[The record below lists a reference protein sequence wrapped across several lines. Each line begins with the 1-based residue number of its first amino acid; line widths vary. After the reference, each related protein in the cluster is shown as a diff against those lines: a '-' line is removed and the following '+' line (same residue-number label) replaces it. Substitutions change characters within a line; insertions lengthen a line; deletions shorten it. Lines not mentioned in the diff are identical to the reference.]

1 VVERGFRRKVVAV
14 VEVSFYDYGAY
25 GEVKADTLVSY
36 YFEDTKTREWDWWG
50 AGGRG
55 KDA

>member
-1 VVERGFRRKVVAV
+1 V